1 MYDPTV
7 FDNLKVAFENHL
19 YDLDNL
25 DNKITIVN
33 RMDQMDFAVL
43 ARKFAI
49 QFELR
54 GQWSLSAEIVLE
66 ASLQELAD
74 EILDAP
80 KGKPGCLVAL
90 RFNKSI
96 TNIED
101 QCKEVEEAIHAIWE
115 EDVQLTQT
123 MSFKYGQAHSS
134 YLNEIE
140 ARFKQKINEE
150 NMGEIEEFVDHVLVT
165 LQVLSEI

>member
-1 MYDPTV
+1 MYDPTE

-25 DNKITIVN
+25 DRKITIVN
-33 RMDQMDFAVL
+33 RIDQMDFAVL

-54 GQWSLSAEIVLE
+54 GQRDLSAEIILE

-74 EILDAP
+74 EILEAP
-80 KGKPGCLVAL
+80 DGNPGCLVAL
-90 RFNKSI
+90 RI
-96 TNIED
+96 TKPINTIDD
-101 QCKEVEEAIHAIWE
+101 QCREVKEAVLAIWE
-115 EDVQLTQT
+115 EDVRLKQT
-123 MSFKYGQAHSS
+123 VSCVYGQELKG
-134 YLNEIE
+134 YLDVIDV
-140 ARFKQKINEE
+140 RFKQKINEE
-150 NMGEIEEFVDHVLVT
+150 NMGELEEFVDHVLVT